1 MGGAILS
8 EPKKAY
14 VYTRVST
21 EMQVEGFSLDGQLS
35 EIKEFCSRNN
45 YTIVGEYSDK
55 GKSGATIAKRDDFK
69 RMLQDIELRKDG
81 VDFVVVYKLS
91 RFGRSLVDIMNSLQ
105 ILNDNGVALRT
116 VDGAINTSD
125 TMGRLITSI
134 LAAVA
139 EMELDNIHEQ
149 TFLGRQ
155 QKAREGR
162 WNGGFA
168 PYGYRI
174 SDGVSNEPDILVVE
188 EEEAKIV
195 RMIFD
200 FYTNDKMGVAG
211 IVTECD
217 RLAIRKLP
225 RKNSTLTRMNRKFV
239 TDVLCNPVYCGKIA
253 YGRRHLEKPDKTGH
267 RKMSKPKDY
276 ILVDGRHEAIIS
288 YEQFQEAQRIREER
302 APMCNKRPDNEH
314 VHLLATLIKCPVCGA
329 GLYGNTTRKRKPNGE
344 VYKDYHFYACKHR
357 LKVNG
362 QTCSFRTN
370 INEQDIDEPVVAIL
384 SKLVNDPHLAE
395 LLSHKLDTST
405 DKQNVEEAIN
415 AQKKLIETTNSNI
428 ARLTSQLDHLDYSSP
443 IAERKAADM
452 EKRVD
457 NLYNEVEQQEQYLEE
472 LYQRLFAINQ
482 NLLTKDSILNLLK
495 QFDRLYAVMSQ
506 SDRQI
511 LIRTIVEEIQIYPE
525 KQADGRV
532 IKSIKLSLPVVYEN
546 GETPRIRLDKNT
558 TVETVVLLSK
568 GEVDSKKIR
577 VEFSLE
583 DMDMSEFQDG
593 ATYTQI
599 KDYVL
604 EHSRLKVSNLYIS
617 QIKRKCGIGVGKN
630 YNLPK
635 SEDSRQPQCPPEK
648 EKAIREAFK
657 YFGMI

>member
-1 MGGAILS
+1 MS

-45 YTIVGEYSDK
+45 YTIVDEYSDK

-174 SDGVSNEPDILVVE
+174 SDGVSNEPDILVIE

-195 RMIFD
+195 RMIYD
-200 FYTNDKMGVAG
+200 YYTNEKMGVAG

-217 RLAIRKLP
+217 RLGIRKIP

-239 TDVLCNPVYCGKIA
+239 TEVLCNPVYCGKIA

-267 RKMSKPKDY
+267 RKMTRPKDY
-276 ILVDGRHEAIIS
+276 ILVDGRHEAIVS
-288 YEQFQEAQRIREER
+288 YEQFQEAQRIREAR
-302 APMCNKRPDNEH
+302 TPMYHKRPDNEH
-314 VHLLATLIKCPVCGA
+314 VHLLATLVKCPVCGA
-329 GLYGNTTRKRKPNGE
+329 GLYGNTTRKKKPNGE

-357 LKVNG
+357 LKING
-362 QTCSFRTN
+362 QTCTFRTN
-370 INEQDIDEPVVAIL
+370 INEQDLDEPVVAII

-395 LLSHKLDTST
+395 LLSRKLDSST
-405 DKQNVEEAIN
+405 DKQNVEEAIS
-415 AQKKLIETTNSNI
+415 AQKKLLDTANTNI
-428 ARLTSQLDHLDYSSP
+428 ARLNNQLDHLDYSSP
-443 IAERKAADM
+443 IAERKANDL

-457 NLYNEVEQQEQYLEE
+457 NLYNEVGQHEQYLED

-482 NLLTKDSILNLLK
+482 DLLTKDSILNLLK

-511 LIRTIVEEIQIYPE
+511 LIRTIIDEIQIYPE
-525 KQADGRV
+525 KQPDGRI
-532 IKSIKLSLPVVYEN
+532 IKSIKLSVPVVYED
-546 GETPRIRLDKNT
+546 GETPRIRLDKDT
-558 TVETVVLLSK
+558 TVESICCLS
-568 GEVDSKKIR
+568 
-577 VEFSLE
+577 
-583 DMDMSEFQDG
+583 
-593 ATYTQI
+593 
-599 KDYVL
+599 
-604 EHSRLKVSNLYIS
+604 
-617 QIKRKCGIGVGKN
+617 
-630 YNLPK
+630 
-635 SEDSRQPQCPPEK
+635 
-648 EKAIREAFK
+648 RE
-657 YFGMI
+657 